1 MQFYRNQGTDW
12 HVTKVS
18 RNRFLYFLENNS
30 GACNFKGRISK
41 NLFRWLH
48 CLGSALITEHST
60 GFSQWN
66 TMKLDFYTVGVLPK
80 TLMPRRRFC
89 NKYRKHWKSYVGF
102 QLSGQAGL
110 FLAARTE
117 NFCNFAKESYCLGF
131 FFIFLF
137 QNSTKLEFLHIVAS
151 AVKSW
156 LAQKIIK
163 SQFWL

>member
-102 QLSGQAGL
+102 QLSGQ
-110 FLAARTE
+110 FWKSLAVMKISAIMLKYPTFE
-117 NFCNFAKESYCLGF
+117 DF
-131 FFIFLF
+131 FFIF
-137 QNSTKLEFLHIVAS
+137 S
-151 AVKSW
+151 
-156 LAQKIIK
+156 
-163 SQFWL
+163 

>member
-89 NKYRKHWKSYVGF
+89 NKYREHWKSYVGF
-102 QLSGQAGL
+102 QLSGQ
-110 FLAARTE
+110 FWKSLAVMKISAIMLKYPTFE
-117 NFCNFAKESYCLGF
+117 DF
-131 FFIFLF
+131 FFLIF
-137 QNSTKLEFLHIVAS
+137 S
-151 AVKSW
+151 
-156 LAQKIIK
+156 
-163 SQFWL
+163 